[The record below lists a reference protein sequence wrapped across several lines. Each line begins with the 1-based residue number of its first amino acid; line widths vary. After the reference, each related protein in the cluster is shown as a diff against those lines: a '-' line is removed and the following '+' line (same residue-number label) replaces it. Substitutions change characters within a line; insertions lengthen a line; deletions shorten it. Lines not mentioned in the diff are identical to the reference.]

1 MIIPLPRDTTDSKRD
16 GVTLCGEAF
25 QANRRQAL
33 QFGVE
38 NHFFKIISK
47 EASSLQQMCYPL
59 SEKLNSGGEAA

>member
-25 QANRRQAL
+25 QANHRQAL
-33 QFGVE
+33 QFRVE
-38 NHFFKIISK
+38 NHFFKIMSEDVILRQK
-47 EASSLQQMCYPL
+47 MCYPL